1 MIIAA
6 RYTPDEVSAIEK
18 KAGELGLDKS
28 DFVRKGSLLLVGKNV
43 NILPESV
50 EKYYFRLFKKKI
62 VEFVGPE
69 DGHLSQKV
77 QEFVGKEPKKRN
89 T

>member
-6 RYTPDEVSAIEK
+6 RYTPDEMRAIEK
-18 KAGELGLDKS
+18 KAASLGLDKS
-28 DFVRKGSLLLVGKNV
+28 DFVRKGALILCDKNV

-50 EKYYFRLFKKKI
+50 EKYYMRILKKKI
-62 VEFVGPE
+62 KEFVGPE
-69 DGHLSQKV
+69 DGHLSQKL
-77 QEFVGKEPKKRN
+77 QDFVGKEPD